1 MSAICWSGRL
11 VELAVDLE
19 PVDLERRPG
28 RAADAD
34 GVDPDAAVGGGL
46 GGVQRVGLLV
56 VLAVGQQ
63 DDRGRGVRPAGTG
76 VGVGVGS
83 GERFV

>member
-1 MSAICWSGRL
+1 M
-11 VELAVDLE
+11 DLE

-34 GVDPDAAVGGGL
+34 RVDPDTAVGGRL
-46 GGVQRVGLLV
+46 GGLERVGLLV

-63 DDRGRGVRPAGTG
+63 HDRGRCVRALRDGGQVGAGCG
-76 VGVGVGS
+76 
-83 GERFV
+83 